1 MIRPKQYLVKLWA
14 NGCERRVVVDDRFPC
29 DKSGSLMTCYSNNRR
44 ELWVSVIE
52 KAYMKLHGG
61 YDFPGSNSGV
71 DLYSLTG
78 WIPESVNLNDNDE
91 NDSSASKSSSN
102 NSSAGSPVLPSDR
115 VWKRLESA
123 HRFGDCLLTLATGPL
138 DEAEADRAGLV
149 PTHAYA
155 VLDAREVPAHL
166 ANLATPPSSASGSG
180 NGSGSGNNNTLRLLL
195 VKNPWAKKRW
205 RGNFSAHDER
215 HWTPALQLMLNYDVA
230 LARTCDNGVFWID
243 WASATHY
250 FRVLHLN
257 WNPSLFQH
265 KAGLHQHWPVSQG
278 PQNDS
283 YNYGYNPQFTLKIA
297 QPPWIPSP
305 SIAAPSN
312 ASSSSSSSG
321 GTVWILLTRHVVAK
335 DDDSDH
341 ADAHDARG
349 GGSGRGIGTTN
360 AASAAGE
367 DGKDYLTC
375 HVFENTLGQRV
386 FAPGSARKSQI
397 VQGVYSNNQHALVRF
412 ELPSP
417 PSVASANKSNGSGSG
432 SGGAGATREYTL
444 VVSQYCKVR
453 AVDFTLQAWCTT
465 APLALTPAPSLPPH
479 GKEFRG
485 SWDATSCGGA
495 LGHPSF
501 YTNPMWSVTVASP
514 SNRFHAELMAPK
526 EL

>member
-1 MIRPKQYLVKLWA
+1 M
-14 NGCERRVVVDDRFPC
+14 DDRFPC
-29 DKSGSLMTCYSNNRR
+29 DKSGNLMTCYSNNRR

-78 WIPESVNLNDNDE
+78 WIPESVNFNDNDD
-91 NDSSASKSSSN
+91 NDDDSCASKSSSN
-102 NSSAGSPVLPSDR
+102 SSTGSPVQPIDR

-155 VLDAREVPAHL
+155 VLDAREVPARL
-166 ANLATPPSSASGSG
+166 ANLVTPPSTAG
-180 NGSGSGNNNTLRLLL
+180 NGSGSAGTLRLLL

-205 RGNFSAHDER
+205 RGNFSALDER
-215 HWTPALQLMLNYDVA
+215 HWTPALQQLLNYDVA
-230 LARTCDNGVFWID
+230 LARSCDNGVFWID

-257 WNPSLFQH
+257 WNPALFQH
-265 KAGLHQHWPVSQG
+265 KAGLHQHWPLSQG

-297 QPPWIPSP
+297 QPPSLTST

-312 ASSSSSSSG
+312 SSNSSSSG

-349 GGSGRGIGTTN
+349 GGSGRGIGTAT
-360 AASAAGE
+360 ATSGVSAGE

-375 HVFENTLGQRV
+375 HVYENTLGQRV

-417 PSVASANKSNGSGSG
+417 QLLPSTGAAGA
-432 SGGAGATREYTL
+432 GGTGATREYTL

-465 APLALTPAPSLPPH
+465 APLSLTPTPSLPPH

-485 SWDATSCGGA
+485 SWDSSTCGGA

-501 YTNPMWSVTVASP
+501 YTNPMWSLTVATP
-514 SNRFHAELMAPK
+514 SSRFHAELMAPK